1 MGAPFLFDV
10 SLPTMDSQVLID
22 NALFERVI
30 DRLAHQLLEHHDF
43 SQTDLIGLQPRGF
56 ILAERVKHR
65 LQELIPAQ
73 AINCGALDVTFHRD
87 DFRRREKPIA
97 ASSTHMSFLVE
108 NREIILI
115 DDVLFTG
122 RTIRAGLDA
131 LLAHGRPKS
140 VQLLVLI
147 DRRFQRE
154 LPIEP
159 QFVGKSIDSLD
170 MQYVQVD
177 WGDQQSETRVL
188 LHNHKPE

>member
-1 MGAPFLFDV
+1 
-10 SLPTMDSQVLID
+10 MDSQVLID

-56 ILAERVKHR
+56 ILAERVKRR
-65 LQELIPAQ
+65 LQELIPSQ

-131 LLAHGRPKS
+131 LLAHGRPKT

>member
-56 ILAERVKHR
+56 ILAERVKRR

-131 LLAHGRPKS
+131 LLAHGRPKT